1 MTTPEQRAAACDQA
15 LANTRIEGHQPTPE
29 FLEDC
34 AQYVAG
40 TSTVE
45 ELVEKARQRALQLQ
59 DRVAGSGDDR
69 S

>member
-1 MTTPEQRAAACDQA
+1 MTTPEQRGAACDQA

-34 AQYVAG
+34 AQFVAG

-45 ELVEKARQRALQLQ
+45 ELVEKARQRALQMQ
-59 DRVAGSGDDR
+59 ERAAGSGDDR